1 MQHTL
6 FATNRLQSPHLT
18 YLLVNAYVDSNNVTR
33 IQIVSFRKDLQ
44 HKQPFADLLQK

>member
-6 FATNRLQSPHLT
+6 STMNRLQSLHLT
-18 YLLVNAYVDSNNVTR
+18 YLLVNAYMDSNNVTR

-44 HKQPFADLLQK
+44 HKQPFADLLRK